1 MIKNFAELK
10 ERLKNMPVK
19 RRVAVAPA
27 QDLHTLQAVM
37 QAARDEMVEPVLIG
51 SEAEIRKILQEIG
64 AADAP
69 VEIIEEKDP
78 VQAVQKAADLAR
90 AGQVDCLMKG
100 RIETGPFMKVLVN
113 KEHGIRKNETM
124 SLVAFMESPYYHKV
138 FGITDVALLM
148 YPDKAQK
155 IAALKNAAA
164 AFHALGIE
172 QPKAAIITAIEKVNP
187 KMPETVEAAEIKA
200 EGVPGCI
207 IEGPISY
214 DLAMDAEAARIK
226 GYQSPVAGEADI
238 LLMKDIVCG
247 NVAAK
252 TITVLGGGQTGGV
265 VLGALVPIL
274 LVSRAASAADKYMSI
289 VMAALVGRCV

>member
-37 QAARDEMVEPVLIG
+37 QAARDKMVEPVLIG
-51 SEAEIRKILQEIG
+51 REAEIRKILQEIG
-64 AADAP
+64 AAGAP

-274 LVSRAASAADKYMSI
+274 LVSRAASASDKYMSI